1 MEIKFENI
9 ILRDMIESDIDDY
22 VRWFT
27 TETEWSKTDAPWE
40 PIESDD
46 ETERASW
53 QEYYESVKDLPDDVR
68 RWKFEIEWNGRHIG
82 WVSSY
87 PIDEHY
93 EWIGEIQDG
102 QTVYR
107 AIGIDICEP
116 DVWGKGVG
124 TNALRAFMNYYFENG
139 VDELYTQTWSG
150 NVRMLRC
157 ADPKFPVQQQTAVHS
172 ARCYTLHSPRLP
184 SRPLSVSRSQGHP
197 LLPPGDRSRNR
208 SHTKKSI

>member
-1 MEIKFENI
+1 MTIKYENI
-9 ILRDMIESDIDDY
+9 ILRDMIESDIEDY

-27 TETEWSKTDAPWE
+27 TETEWSNTDAPWE
-40 PIESDD
+40 PIDSDE
-46 ETERASW
+46 ETERTSW
-53 QEYYESVKDLPDDVR
+53 REYYGSVKDLPDDVR

-87 PIDEHY
+87 PIDENY
-93 EWIGEIQDG
+93 EWIGEVKDG

-116 DVWGKGVG
+116 DVWGNGIG
-124 TNALRAFMNYYFENG
+124 TNALCAFINYYFENG

-157 ADPKFPVQQQTAVHS
+157 AKKLGFVECNRNVGTREVDGQKYDGLTF
-172 ARCYTLHSPRLP
+172 RLEKNHV
-184 SRPLSVSRSQGHP
+184 R
-197 LLPPGDRSRNR
+197 
-208 SHTKKSI
+208 

>member
-9 ILRDMIESDIDDY
+9 ILRDMIESDIEDY
-22 VRWFT
+22 VRWWT
-27 TETEWSKTDAPWE
+27 IETKWMNFDAPWE
-40 PIESDD
+40 TEASDE
-46 ETERASW
+46 ETERTSW
-53 QEYYESVKDLPDDVR
+53 REYYESVKDLSDDVR

-87 PIDEHY
+87 MMNKNY
-93 EWIGEIQDG
+93 EWISADTIQPG

-107 AIGIDICEP
+107 AIGIDNCEP

-124 TNALRAFMNYYFENG
+124 TNALRAFINYYFASG

-157 ADPKFPVQQQTAVHS
+157 AEKLGFVECNRYVGKREVEGMAYDALTF
-172 ARCYTLHSPRLP
+172 RLEK
-184 SRPLSVSRSQGHP
+184 R
-197 LLPPGDRSRNR
+197 
-208 SHTKKSI
+208 K